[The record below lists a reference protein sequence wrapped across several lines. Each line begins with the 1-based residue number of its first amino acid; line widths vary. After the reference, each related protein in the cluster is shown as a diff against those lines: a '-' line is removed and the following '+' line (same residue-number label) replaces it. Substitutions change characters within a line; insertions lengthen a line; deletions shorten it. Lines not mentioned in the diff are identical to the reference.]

1 MIETTEGYGMVI
13 DGSSCYME
21 LNQLK
26 KNALGGLLVTSSQST
41 SHLSRKMVT
50 QYLRGGS
57 NVEKESKGVLFRPIQ
72 TTETNGDFM
81 TARSNGNAN
90 NVDPQSS
97 PVFSAR
103 RKPNILRG
111 NSNLNP

>member
-81 TARSNGNAN
+81 TARSNGN
-90 NVDPQSS
+90 NVDSQSS